1 MGQLNVRHLLRR
13 GFLGKSL
20 VEEERVHLVPSL
32 EPVHCDLFQLVVL
45 VVKDGQ
51 DGPFSTDPLHFNVGV
66 LVDFC
71 RAILVPFEEL
81 SEFLVLV
88 QGSRGTAD
96 HLALNGLCQV
106 QRGGEQACRY
116 PKEEEISHCII
127 VM

>member
-1 MGQLNVRHLLRR
+1 MSLLHLGQLNLRHLLRR

-20 VEEERVHLVPSL
+20 AEEERVHLVSIL
-32 EPVHCDLFQLVVL
+32 ELVHCDLFQLFVL

-51 DGPFSTDPLHFNVGV
+51 DGLFSTDPLDFNVGV

-71 RAILVPFEEL
+71 RAILVPLEEL
-81 SEFLVLV
+81 FEFLVLV

-106 QRGGEQACRY
+106 QRGGEQACGY
-116 PKEEEISHCII
+116 PK
-127 VM
+127 